1 MNMSYNLS
9 RDNSLDSGD
18 SEHKLI
24 LRMTDP
30 YGQSQ
35 DKVVTFGTDLTEG
48 NNNMYSMSFS
58 KSLYKQ
64 MTGGTYRLTLYD
76 EFQGERQELGSQVYT
91 ILFDMLPKP
100 KPEEEEK

>member
-1 MNMSYNLS
+1 
-9 RDNSLDSGD
+9 
-18 SEHKLI
+18 
-24 LRMTDP
+24 
-30 YGQSQ
+30 
-35 DKVVTFGTDLTEG
+35 
-48 NNNMYSMSFS
+48 MYSMSFS

-100 KPEEEEK
+100 EEEEK